1 LFINTRYALRVKKFE
16 EITKNKITIYISHR
30 MASTKIADR
39 IIVFKQAEIIET
51 SIRDELMILEKEY
64 YQLYTMQSD

>member
-1 LFINTRYALRVKKFE
+1 
-16 EITKNKITIYISHR
+16 

-51 SIRDELMILEKEY
+51 GTRDELMILERNIIDYIQCSQISIIQRKMKIIGVETFLH
-64 YQLYTMQSD
+64 Q